1 LFTTVLTRAIGGYR
15 PQRRQ
20 PVGNSKD
27 SCDGA
32 LFFSFVLLGSAVVHA
47 KDTTI
52 PTIGFTSTSNLSER
66 AVTIEANAE
75 RLVVIE
81 KTADGVAEVEIRLR
95 ADSVVVTRKSELQDS
110 RNDIHLP
117 ALAAWAKANPTVA
130 ANVQEHFGLGLS
142 TPELQLRTPRS
153 KTVAAALS
161 CRTSS
166 TPQTP
171 WLWPAADTRVEQWL
185 ASMPRSPIDARK
197 RLCCGAWSSS
207 TNASLAPC

>member
-1 LFTTVLTRAIGGYR
+1 MLRY
-15 PQRRQ
+15 
-20 PVGNSKD
+20 
-27 SCDGA
+27 
-32 LFFSFVLLGSAVVHA
+32 FFSFVLLGSAVVHA

-117 ALAAWAKANPTVA
+117 AIAAWAKANPADAASVQQHFDWLYSQYTGVAAPNSSIEAGGCGAQLQDLIDAADAMALACGGYTGGTVA
-130 ANVQEHFGLGLS
+130 CANATTAYRRAKEALLRCVVQQYQRFARTL
-142 TPELQLRTPRS
+142 LR
-153 KTVAAALS
+153 
-161 CRTSS
+161 
-166 TPQTP
+166 
-171 WLWPAADTRVEQWL
+171 
-185 ASMPRSPIDARK
+185 MP
-197 RLCCGAWSSS
+197 G
-207 TNASLAPC
+207 